1 MSNIGD
7 DERLVVLLEARIT
20 DLERNLRRADQISSG
35 TFSKMQRDA
44 KSATSQMEADME
56 RSTRTMGQ
64 SLAAFTTRAGTLARA
79 FAPLAAGAAA
89 GGAALAGLVATA
101 RSTAREIATIG
112 DEARRAGLSVRAF
125 QELKFVADQNR
136 VSVDA
141 LTDGMK
147 ELSLRADEFIVT
159 GSGSGAEAFR
169 RLGFR
174 ADELKVKLRDPSA
187 LFTEIIGK
195 LQQLDKAA
203 QIRIADELFGGTGGE
218 QFVQLID
225 QGAAGIRRMIQQAND
240 LGIVMDEKMIDK
252 AAEID
257 RQFGVI
263 VRTVEVRLKGAIVNA
278 ADALRDFFDYWNETQ
293 DQQDRTLQDRL
304 GAVFEERQALM
315 DRIAEMQAQDADP
328 LSIFKNTNELKLA
341 QARLAELTSEA
352 ARLKQVLDERNGLP
366 GLGQDVVELDAV
378 VVPAGEALDA
388 YGQSLV
394 DLRARLQGNVDGLRL
409 TADTFGQTAGAIA
422 AARFEATAMAEALR
436 AATAAGKDEVDA
448 NTATFIRERAAEYGA
463 LTDQIERNTTAERER
478 QEIDRFAINPDP
490 EEWVWR
496 DELRYVGVDLGR
508 FDDLIRTFDATRH
521 GLPIMEAQ
529 RRDMDQMDGDENG
542 AALSLVGGH
551 MVATEITSDG
561 ITQRVVHRWADEVGV
576 PIQPASFEL
585 PRPGV
590 PMITPGMS
598 RAERRRVEKLNR
610 KSA

>member
-7 DERLVVLLEARIT
+7 DERLVVLLEARIR
-20 DLERNLRRADQISSG
+20 DFEQNMRKASG
-35 TFSKMQRDA
+35 T
-44 KSATSQMEADME
+44 ATREYRQMRQDSRTATAQLENDME
-56 RSTRTMGQ
+56 RSTRSMGQ
-64 SLAAFTTRAGTLARA
+64 SLAAFTTRAGTLARS
-79 FAPLAAGAAA
+79 FAPIAAGAAA
-89 GGAALAGLVATA
+89 GGAALAGFVATA
-101 RSTAREIATIG
+101 RNTAREIATIG
-112 DEARRAGLSVRAF
+112 DEARRAGLSVKAF

-225 QGAAGIRRMIQQAND
+225 QGAAGIQRMIRQAND
-240 LGIVMDEKMIDK
+240 LGIVMDEKMIEK

-257 RQFGVI
+257 RRFGVI
-263 VRTVEVRLKGAIVNA
+263 TQTIGVRLKGAIVDA
-278 ADALRDFFDYWNETQ
+278 ADALRGFFDYWNETQ

-328 LSIFKNTNELKLA
+328 LSIFKNTNELRIA
-341 QARLAELTSEA
+341 QARLAELTAEA
-352 ARLKQVLDERNGLP
+352 ERLKQVLDERNGLP
-366 GLGQDVVELDAV
+366 GVGQDVVELSEV

-422 AARFEATAMAEALR
+422 AARFEATAMVEALR
-436 AATAAGKDEVDA
+436 AAVAAGKEDVDA
-448 NTATFIRERAAEYGA
+448 DTAKFIRERAAEYGA
-463 LTDQIERNTTAERER
+463 LTDRVEANTEAERER
-478 QEIDRFAINPDP
+478 QRVFA
-490 EEWVWR
+490 E
-496 DELRYVGVDLGR
+496 G
-508 FDDLIRTFDATRH
+508 
-521 GLPIMEAQ
+521 EAQ
-529 RRDMDQMDGDENG
+529 RKR
-542 AALSLVGGH
+542 V
-551 MVATEITSDG
+551 SDFMANLAFEQS
-561 ITQRVVHRWADEVGV
+561 IMFLPESEQRVRSTIHNLGV
-576 PIQPASFEL
+576 EFESFEGQRIAGAMRMKGAWEENMEAL
-585 PRPGV
+585 K
-590 PMITPGMS
+590 ISEQFMS
-598 RAERRRVEKLNR
+598 NMASAAIDEIGDFGAILEECAE
-610 KSA
+610 